1 MNSPPTPQHLGHK
14 KSWNLTFL
22 LRKLIQTSGV
32 VFLPRNNQNWY
43 TVSSVYVTEPIV
55 FGQIQ
60 IWTLTLIVSSNENH
74 NNDYFGNFCSSP
86 SVICSNLNSF
96 QFFLSLAILL
106 ILSPLA
112 IPHFF
117 HPLQSFR
124 FFHPLQSFRFIHP
137 LQSFP
142 VFFHPS
148 CNLSNSFTHCNRS
161 KFFTPCNCSDSL
173 LLAILSPLAILPVF
187 GTHLAILQV
196 FSLLAILPLPLFFLF
211 VYLLCYK
218 FHIQVLLVLML
229 AIFSDFVQNIA
240 QCKT

>member
-142 VFFHPS
+142 FF
-148 CNLSNSFTHCNRS
+148 F
-161 KFFTPCNCSDSL
+161 
-173 LLAILSPLAILPVF
+173 
-187 GTHLAILQV
+187 THLAIFPILSPIAIVQN
-196 FSLLAILPLPLFFLF
+196 FLPLAIVLILYSLQSFHLLQSFQFLAPTLQSFKFFLS
-211 VYLLCYK
+211 LQS
-218 FHIQVLLVLML
+218 FHFLSSFHLSIYC
-229 AIFSDFVQNIA
+229 APSFIFRFF
-240 QCKT
+240 